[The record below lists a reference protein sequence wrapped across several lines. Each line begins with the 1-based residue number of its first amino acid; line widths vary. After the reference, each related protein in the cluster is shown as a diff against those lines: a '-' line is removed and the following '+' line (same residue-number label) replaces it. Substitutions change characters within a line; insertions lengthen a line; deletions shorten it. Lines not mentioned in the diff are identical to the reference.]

1 MTEVCSDLLPVAAAE
16 RVQAGA
22 AVPGDGAGL
31 HLRLA
36 RGPHPHRQ
44 AQGQAAAAAQVRGV
58 NMTASSHDPALV
70 VVGAFSMIVKTD
82 GPFAALLINMI
93 ASSHDPA
100 QAGPVRVGA
109 GGRGPGHGRGQL
121 SGQRGTQLNVDE
133 ISKGNYWF

>member
-36 RGPHPHRQ
+36 HGPHPHRQ

-70 VVGAFSMIVKTD
+70 VVGAFSMIHSA
-82 GPFAALLINMI
+82 PLAL
-93 ASSHDPA
+93 
-100 QAGPVRVGA
+100 GA
-109 GGRGPGHGRGQL
+109 
-121 SGQRGTQLNVDE
+121 V
-133 ISKGNYWF
+133 

>member
-16 RVQAGA
+16 RVQACA

-70 VVGAFSMIVKTD
+70 VVGAFSMIVKTVC
-82 GPFAALLINMI
+82 
-93 ASSHDPA
+93 S
-100 QAGPVRVGA
+100 
-109 GGRGPGHGRGQL
+109 
-121 SGQRGTQLNVDE
+121 TT
-133 ISKGNYWF
+133 

>member
-16 RVQAGA
+16 RVQACA

-36 RGPHPHRQ
+36 RSPHPHRQ

-82 GPFAALLINMI
+82 GPFAALTNYQYDSLLT
-93 ASSHDPA
+93 SHDPA

-121 SGQRGTQLNVDE
+121 TGQSSR
-133 ISKGNYWF
+133 

>member
-121 SGQRGTQLNVDE
+121 TGQKDR
-133 ISKGNYWF
+133 

>member
-36 RGPHPHRQ
+36 HSPHPHRQ

-82 GPFAALLINMI
+82 GPFAALTNYQ
-93 ASSHDPA
+93 HDSLLT
-100 QAGPVRVGA
+100 RSCA
-109 GGRGPGHGRGQL
+109 GGTSSCRSWRPGTRARTGPARRSEGRI
-121 SGQRGTQLNVDE
+121 TQC
-133 ISKGNYWF
+133 